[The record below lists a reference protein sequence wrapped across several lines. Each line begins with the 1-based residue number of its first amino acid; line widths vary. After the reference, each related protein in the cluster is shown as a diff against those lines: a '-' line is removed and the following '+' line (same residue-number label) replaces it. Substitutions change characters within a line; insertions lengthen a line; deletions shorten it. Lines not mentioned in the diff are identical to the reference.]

1 MLIGDSHLGGIRRNL
16 FNNSLT
22 KYNVTSNYS
31 VVLKKYMER
40 YITPPLTEQKPSIAA
55 IHTGE
60 NDLS

>member
-40 YITPPLTEQKPSIAA
+40 YIDNQKLKF
-55 IHTGE
+55 TVY
-60 NDLS
+60 L